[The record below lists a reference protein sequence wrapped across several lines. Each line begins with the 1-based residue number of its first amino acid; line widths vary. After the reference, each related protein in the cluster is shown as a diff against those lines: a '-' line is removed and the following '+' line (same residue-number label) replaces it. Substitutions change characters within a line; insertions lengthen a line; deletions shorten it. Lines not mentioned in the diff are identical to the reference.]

1 MKQIRWIS
9 PALLAIGSALCA
21 PTHAANT
28 LETINGIVAGGGT
41 GCGSFVPAAELAFF
55 TFSPPNVPICGIA
68 ASGYSGG
75 YRTQTATVGPL
86 TQSDALGP
94 VILGPPIRSPGFY
107 SGTADSRASY
117 GSLGAASHSE
127 INGGLPESN
136 IALFESVAAATFAD
150 TLTATSPLVASL
162 SAGSVRYQF
171 HVDGSLSALGTPAPF
186 FFGETYM
193 VLDVQQGTG
202 PVFEVMNATVRRGG
216 VGRISGIPLPA
227 GWATSMGSLAGDS
240 TFYSLSLPIVWGQPW
255 DVKVG
260 LLAWSYG
267 TADSLFLST
276 ARLTGLELFDANGLR
291 VDDFSL
297 SAASGTDY
305 LNAVPEPGTWALL
318 LVGLG
323 AILLRARRQGFQ
335 PPASSGASK
344 GTAPRT
350 SSFGFA
356 PIPCASWWR

>member
-1 MKQIRWIS
+1 MKQISWLS
-9 PALLAIGSALCA
+9 PALLAISSALCA
-21 PTHAANT
+21 PTHAANG

-41 GCGSFVPAAELAFF
+41 GCGSFAPATELAFF
-55 TFSPPNVPICGIA
+55 TFTPPNVPICGIA

-75 YRTQTATVGPL
+75 YRTQRATVGPL

-94 VILGPPIRSPGFY
+94 VILGPPARMPGFY
-107 SGTADSRASY
+107 SGTAHSRASY
-117 GSLGAASHSE
+117 GSLGAAAHSE
-127 INGGLPESN
+127 INGGVPESN

-150 TLTATSPLVASL
+150 TLTATSPSVASL

-171 HVDGSLSALGTPAPF
+171 QVDGSQSALGAPAPF

-202 PVFEVMNATVRRGG
+202 PVFEVMNASVRRGG
-216 VGRISGIPLPA
+216 MGRMSGNSPPA
-227 GWATSMGSLAGDS
+227 GWVTSMGSLAGGS
-240 TFYSLSLPIVWGQPW
+240 TFYSFNLPIVWGQPW

-267 TADSLFLST
+267 TADSSFLST
-276 ARLTGLELFDANGLR
+276 ARLSGVELFNANGLR

-297 SAASGTDY
+297 RAASGTDY
-305 LNAVPEPGTWALL
+305 VSAVPEPGSWALL

-323 AILLRARRQGFQ
+323 TVALRARRRGFERPGPTGPQ
-335 PPASSGASK
+335 VN
-344 GTAPRT
+344 
-350 SSFGFA
+350 
-356 PIPCASWWR
+356 